1 MEILKIVGVGVV
13 GAIIFCYLKG
23 MNSELSTLTAI
34 ATGIVVLMLSIT
46 YVINTIRFFTEMSL
60 KTGIDSSLFIIIVK
74 IIVISYLVDFSV
86 NLCED
91 IGVKSIGDKITLGG
105 KVMIFSISIPIF
117 NTLIES
123 ITSIIV

>member
-1 MEILKIVGVGVV
+1 M
-13 GAIIFCYLKG
+13 
-23 MNSELSTLTAI
+23 SE
-34 ATGIVVLMLSIT
+34 
-46 YVINTIRFFTEMSL
+46 
-60 KTGIDSSLFIIIVK
+60 KTGLDSSLFIIIVK

-91 IGVKSIGDKITLGG
+91 MGVKSIGDKITLGG

-123 ITSIIV
+123 ITSIIA